1 MYGLHFIIL
10 LCVFGNGIEMGIT
23 HGIPM
28 GYSHVNEKLGNVNG
42 WEEMGIDCT
51 ATGGNVNVKIHSR
64 SSLE

>member
-1 MYGLHFIIL
+1 
-10 LCVFGNGIEMGIT
+10 MGF
-23 HGIPM
+23 PWES
-28 GYSHVNEKLGNVNG
+28 YVNEKLGNVNG